1 MCKAPLH
8 LPRPSAQ
15 WPGRELGAQSAA
27 CIVQG
32 YGTSQQSCPASVF
45 LVQPRDCLQISP
57 GAPTTEC
64 ILPPPP
70 AVLAACVGAWSLLGP
85 GPGGSCALHFLG
97 GILPSKTARTAHG
110 KTKLGPEV
118 WSEMSVCG
126 DPRHVK
132 VTSCTSAP
140 QLQEATRLKV
150 TDRLFVWKNAGSLV
164 TSTLSCL
171 RFTRLA
177 PPCGCCCLY

>member
-1 MCKAPLH
+1 MAH
-8 LPRPSAQ
+8 PS
-15 WPGRELGAQSAA
+15 S
-27 CIVQG
+27 
-32 YGTSQQSCPASVF
+32 
-45 LVQPRDCLQISP
+45 LVQPQSSWYSP
-57 GAPTTEC
+57 GTVCRSPQE
-64 ILPPPP
+64 LPQQSVPSPPPP
-70 AVLAACVGAWSLLGP
+70 AVLAACDGAWSLLGP
-85 GPGGSCALHFLG
+85 GPGGSYALHFLG

-118 WSEMSVCG
+118 WLEMSVCG

-177 PPCGCCCLY
+177 PPCGCCRLY